1 MERNSNKW
9 LKKLILLLLLFV
21 GLGASV
27 TAGAYWASTFTAAS
41 PIEDATG
48 DLTVTIGEGESYELQ
63 TTLAFGTQSGD
74 TTLPLVPTNYAVSGS
89 STDTREINI
98 NGVWS
103 VVPEGE
109 YTLESATG
117 KLSAVIN
124 SSSIAGVDPADFALM
139 FTVTVQTNNVNIA
152 FGSSE
157 QIVVK
162 VVFHTEPASKA
173 LYDLVANGTLTI
185 NITLSVVAD
194 VVE

>member
-1 MERNSNKW
+1 MERNSNKG

-117 KLSAVIN
+117 K
-124 SSSIAGVDPADFALM
+124 
-139 FTVTVQTNNVNIA
+139 
-152 FGSSE
+152 
-157 QIVVK
+157 
-162 VVFHTEPASKA
+162 
-173 LYDLVANGTLTI
+173 
-185 NITLSVVAD
+185 
-194 VVE
+194 